1 MGCLHCTMGIYQHAK
16 YSRGIGIQPGRG
28 RFENYQPQAR
38 NDETGDFG
46 ELALIGHEA
55 EVHFHSFEPASDTAN
70 PKNVVSELKE
80 RYGEWRGDMS
90 KLWQK
95 ILMLFKG
102 GF

>member
-1 MGCLHCTMGIYQHAK
+1 
-16 YSRGIGIQPGRG
+16 
-28 RFENYQPQAR
+28 
-38 NDETGDFG
+38 
-46 ELALIGHEA
+46 LIGHEA

>member
-1 MGCLHCTMGIYQHAK
+1 M
-16 YSRGIGIQPGRG
+16 
-28 RFENYQPQAR
+28 
-38 NDETGDFG
+38 
-46 ELALIGHEA
+46 IGHEA

-95 ILMLFKG
+95 NSNAFQR
-102 GF
+102 GFLRAQMVCCKTMRFATIYDREFN